1 MADASGTWQQRSVS
15 PAFAT
20 GGRLQ
25 WQASENSDARFF
37 GALRF
42 SVWMIKSALRVA
54 VILLTASL
62 WVNAQAPSSP
72 APANLY
78 GADHED
84 GQWTMPAKNYQGT
97 RYSGLDQINAT
108 NAKDL
113 KVAWTFSTGVNRGH
127 EAAPIVVGDT
137 MYVVTPFPNILY
149 ALDLKDNGK
158 LKWTYKPQPASAAQ
172 GVACCDTV
180 NRGCVFSNGKLYFNT
195 LDDHTI
201 CVDAATGK
209 EVWKTKVGEINHG
222 ESMTMAPLVVKDKVL
237 VGNAGGEFG
246 VRGWLKALD
255 ANSGKVVWTAW
266 STGPD
271 RDVLIG
277 ADFKP
282 FYDKDKGK
290 DLGVT
295 TWPPNRWQIGG
306 GTVWG
311 WVTYDPESNLIF
323 YGTGNPGVW
332 NPELRPG
339 DNKWSC
345 GIFARD
351 PETGMAHWYYQL
363 NPHDLFDHDTVNEN
377 LVLDLPIGGQQRKIL
392 LSAQRNGMVYIWD
405 RKTGEVLSA
414 DPFVRI
420 TATFGVDLKT
430 GKLKENPEKEP
441 HTGVTIHDVAPAS
454 PGGKDWQPCAWS
466 PRTNLLY
473 IPHQNLAMDY
483 EGTEA
488 NYIEGTPYVGMNVK
502 MYANGGENRG
512 EYCAWDPIA
521 RKKIWAILEDLPVW
535 SGTVATA
542 GDVTFY
548 GTMDG
553 WFKCVNAKTGEVVWK
568 FKCGSGIIGQ
578 PVTYKGPDGK
588 QYVAILSGVGGWAG
602 AIVAGGLDPKDP
614 TGALGFVNAMKD
626 LPDKTTKGGM
636 LYVFALP

>member
-1 MADASGTWQQRSVS
+1 MAKCRFGLPTLLVGVALLS
-15 PAFAT
+15 
-20 GGRLQ
+20 
-25 WQASENSDARFF
+25 SEAQTSTPSAALPNSF
-37 GALRF
+37 GAE
-42 SVWMIKSALRVA
+42 K
-54 VILLTASL
+54 
-62 WVNAQAPSSP
+62 
-72 APANLY
+72 
-78 GADHED
+78 ED
-84 GQWTMPAKNYQGT
+84 GQWTMPAKNFQAT

-149 ALDLKDNGK
+149 ALDLKENGK
-158 LKWTYKPQPASAAQ
+158 LKWMYKPQPASAAQ

-222 ESMTMAPLVVKDKVL
+222 ESITMAPLVVKDKVL
-237 VGNAGGEFG
+237 VGNSGGEFG

-271 RDVLIG
+271 SDVLIG
-277 ADFKP
+277 PDFKP
-282 FYDKDKGK
+282 FYDKEKGK
-290 DLGVT
+290 DLGVS

-311 WVTYDPESNLIF
+311 WVTYDPESNLLF

-345 GIFARD
+345 GVFARD
-351 PETGMAHWYYQL
+351 LDTGQARWYYQL
-363 NPHDLFDHDTVNEN
+363 NPHDLFDHDAVNEN
-377 LVLDLPIGGQQRKIL
+377 LVLDLPIGSAAASAVSADKPQSAATSTASALATAHATASPASNVPLRKVL
-392 LSAQRNGMVYIWD
+392 LAAQRNGMVYIWD
-405 RKTGEVLSA
+405 RTNGEVLSA
-414 DPFVRI
+414 DPFIRI

-441 HTGVTIHDVAPAS
+441 HTGVTIRDISPAA

-483 EGTEA
+483 EGTDA

-521 RKKIWAILEDLPVW
+521 RKKVWAIPEDLPVW

-553 WFKCVNAKTGEVVWK
+553 WFKCVNAKSGEVLWK

-588 QYVAILSGVGGWAG
+588 QYVAILSGVGGWSG

>member
-1 MADASGTWQQRSVS
+1 M
-15 PAFAT
+15 
-20 GGRLQ
+20 L
-25 WQASENSDARFF
+25 
-37 GALRF
+37 
-42 SVWMIKSALRVA
+42 KSAGWFLA
-54 VILLTASL
+54 VLLCSSAL
-62 WVNAQAPSSP
+62 VAQAPP
-72 APANLY
+72 APLANTY
-78 GADHED
+78 GAENED
-84 GQWTMPAKNYQGT
+84 GQWTMPAKNVQAT
-97 RYSGLDQINAT
+97 RYSGLDQINT
-108 NAKDL
+108 QNAKDL

-127 EAAPIVVGDT
+127 EAAPLVVGDT

-149 ALDLKDNGK
+149 ALDLKEDGK
-158 LKWTYKPQPASAAQ
+158 LKWSYKSEPASAAQ

-180 NRGCVFSNGKLYFNT
+180 NRGCVFSNGKLFFNT

-201 CVDAATGK
+201 AVDAATGK
-209 EVWKTKVGEINHG
+209 ELWKSKVGEINHG
-222 ESMTMAPLVVKDKVL
+222 ESMTMAPLVVKDKVY

-255 ANSGKVVWTAW
+255 ANSGKLLWTAW

-271 RDVLIG
+271 SDVLIG
-277 ADFKP
+277 PDFKP
-282 FYDKDKGK
+282 FYQKDQGK

-339 DNKWSC
+339 DNKYSC

-351 PETGMAHWYYQL
+351 ADTGMARWYYQL
-363 NPHDLFDHDTVNEN
+363 NPHDLFDHDAVNEN
-377 LVLDLPIGGQQRKIL
+377 LVLDLPINGQTRKVL
-392 LSAQRNGMVYIWD
+392 LAAQRNGMVYVWD
-405 RKTGEVLSA
+405 RMTGEVLSA
-414 DPFVRI
+414 DPFIRI

-441 HTGVTIHDVAPAS
+441 KTGVTIHDVAPAS

-488 NYIEGTPYVGMNVK
+488 NYIEGTPYVGMNVR

-512 EYCAWDPIA
+512 EFCAWDPFQ
-521 RKKIWAILEDLPVW
+521 KKKVWAIQEDLPVW

-553 WFKCVNAKTGEVVWK
+553 WFKCVNAKTGDVLWK

-588 QYVAILSGVGGWAG
+588 QYVAILSGVGGWSG